1 MYQDDDP
8 LSYALKSTH
17 CGWNHG
23 VLASVE
29 FVRPSPKPRKAI
41 SLIGRPLNAQRVAH
55 DRQPL
60 RPGDQ
65 QALMFHFAFHL
76 AFHFGRE
83 NRKMKHPFPKTQFAQ
98 WFSRS
103 TVVFHLPFHLVFHS
117 ARKTERNTQ
126 ARIAT
131 ASLSLP
137 VLTLL
142 RLATAFRP
150 WLDHQQ
156 TGEPVHGL
164 LVLERGIRSLPLTV
178 LTRHELIGRI
188 IGLGRGPISLYM
200 LQAGIVG
207 LPNVGK
213 STLFNALTAQE
224 AALAAN
230 YPFAT
235 IEPNV
240 GVVAVPDGR
249 LGVLKDLN
257 KAQKIV
263 PATVEFVDIAGLV
276 RGASKGEGLGN
287 QFLANIRETHA
298 VIQVVRCF
306 EDENIIHVEGS
317 VDPIR
322 DIETIQ
328 IELALADLAS
338 IEKRKDKAGRSAK
351 SGDKDAKRELEIIE
365 KIQPVLEE
373 GRPIR
378 AAALTDD
385 EREIV
390 RKWFLLT
397 SKPTIYAANVDEGSL
412 ADPDSNPHVLAVK
425 KHAAAENSDV
435 VVICAKLEA
444 ELVAL
449 EDAERAEYLK
459 DLGLESSGVDKMIKA
474 AYHMLGL
481 MSFLTA
487 GEKEVRAWTIPI
499 GTKAPQAAGEIHTDI
514 ERGFIRAEIIGY
526 DDLVA
531 CGSRKAAS
539 EKGLAR
545 LEGKE
550 YVMQD
555 GDVVDFRF
563 NV

>member
-1 MYQDDDP
+1 M
-8 LSYALKSTH
+8 
-17 CGWNHG
+17 
-23 VLASVE
+23 
-29 FVRPSPKPRKAI
+29 
-41 SLIGRPLNAQRVAH
+41 
-55 DRQPL
+55 
-60 RPGDQ
+60 
-65 QALMFHFAFHL
+65 
-76 AFHFGRE
+76 
-83 NRKMKHPFPKTQFAQ
+83 
-98 WFSRS
+98 
-103 TVVFHLPFHLVFHS
+103 
-117 ARKTERNTQ
+117 
-126 ARIAT
+126 
-131 ASLSLP
+131 
-137 VLTLL
+137 
-142 RLATAFRP
+142 
-150 WLDHQQ
+150 
-156 TGEPVHGL
+156 
-164 LVLERGIRSLPLTV
+164 
-178 LTRHELIGRI
+178 
-188 IGLGRGPISLYM
+188 
-200 LQAGIVG
+200 
-207 LPNVGK
+207 PNVGK

-240 GVVAVPDGR
+240 GVVAVPDER
-249 LGVLKDLN
+249 LGVLEKLVG
-257 KAQKIV
+257 AQKVV
-263 PATVEFVDIAGLV
+263 PATVEFLDIAGLV

-317 VDPIR
+317 VDPVR

-338 IEKRKDKAGRSAK
+338 AEKRKDKATRAAK
-351 SGDKDAKRELEIIE
+351 SGGDKDAKRELELLE
-365 KIQPVLEE
+365 KILPILED
-373 GRPIR
+373 GRPAR
-378 AAALTDD
+378 AADLTDD
-385 EREIV
+385 ERAII
-390 RKWFLLT
+390 KSWFFLST
-397 SKPTIYAANVDEGSL
+397 KPTIYAANVDEGTL
-412 ADPDSNPHVLAVK
+412 ADPDSNPHVQAVK
-425 KHAAAENSDV
+425 KHAASENADV

-449 EDAERAEYLK
+449 DPADRADYLR
-459 DLGLESSGVDKMIKA
+459 DLGLTSSGVDELIKA

-487 GEKEVRAWTIPI
+487 GEKEVRAWTVSQ
-499 GTKAPQAAGEIHTDI
+499 GTKAPAAAGEIHTDI

-550 YVMQD
+550 YIMQD